1 MYAPP
6 MDGLEVGVDERDGIV
21 TIRLVGELDMA
32 TREKLAPL
40 RATLDRH
47 PAEVVVDMTE
57 LKFLDSSGL
66 RGILN
71 GCLIADSLGV
81 RYRCTGI
88 QPQIRRMLEV
98 VGVLET
104 LHAD

>member
-1 MYAPP
+1 MYDPP
-6 MDGLEVGVDERDGIV
+6 MDGLRVGVDERDGIV

-40 RATLDRH
+40 RAILDRH
-47 PAEVVVDMTE
+47 PTEIVVDMSKLT
-57 LKFLDSSGL
+57 FLDSSGL

-81 RYRCTGI
+81 QYRCVGI
-88 QPQIRRMLEV
+88 QPHIRRMLEV
-98 VGVLET
+98 VGVLDT

>member
-1 MYAPP
+1 
-6 MDGLEVGVDERDGIV
+6 
-21 TIRLVGELDMA
+21 
-32 TREKLAPL
+32 
-40 RATLDRH
+40 
-47 PAEVVVDMTE
+47 MTE